1 MDRVGKNELQNESQ
15 MNDIGALGTLLVSIL
30 ALGLSLTI
38 FLSRRKKRRKLI
50 DAIYHHVTVAES
62 DLETQRKSNEEIREN
77 IRRKESYTPY
87 FVVVSPAAN
96 DLIYNQVI
104 EAMGWLNLEEGKVL
118 LRYFYKQ
125 SDLHTLAQSFNSEY
139 VRSWGPERKLAMWDD
154 LDKGMKETIECARNV
169 KAILVKK
176 WNFG

>member
-1 MDRVGKNELQNESQ
+1 M
-15 MNDIGALGTLLVSIL
+15 
-30 ALGLSLTI
+30 
-38 FLSRRKKRRKLI
+38 
-50 DAIYHHVTVAES
+50 
-62 DLETQRKSNEEIREN
+62 EIE
-77 IRRKESYTPY
+77 ESYTPY

-96 DLIYNQVI
+96 DLIYDQVI
-104 EAMGWLNLEEGKVL
+104 EAMGWLNLEEGKAL

-125 SDLHTLAQSFNSEY
+125 SDFHALAQSFNSEY

-154 LDKGMKETIECARNV
+154 LDKGMKETIECACNV